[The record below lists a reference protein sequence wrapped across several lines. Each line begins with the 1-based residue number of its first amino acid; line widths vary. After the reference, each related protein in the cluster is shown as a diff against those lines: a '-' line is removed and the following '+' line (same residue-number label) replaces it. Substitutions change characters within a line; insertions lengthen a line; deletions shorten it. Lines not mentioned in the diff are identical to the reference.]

1 MLTNIETIIKN
12 EIDYNNYLTSLIEL
26 SLKYKLITKDIYNE
40 INLKLYHL
48 LKIILK
54 KYTGELNYTISI
66 SEAKLIK
73 TYSFFHFFFLPLF
86 KWNEKYYVICN
97 GCNSIFNIDKEKGK
111 AIERG
116 EKSEISY
123 WDLKEVNNSYENY
136 YIRKCPKCNR
146 ELENDFEYC
155 PYCGEKLK

>member
-1 MLTNIETIIKN
+1 MFFIGVFGIDNKEKEIKILNNFCCKNCN
-12 EIDYNNYLTSLIEL
+12 ES
-26 SLKYKLITKDIYNE
+26 
-40 INLKLYHL
+40 
-48 LKIILK
+48 
-54 KYTGELNYTISI
+54 

-116 EKSEISY
+116 EKLEISY

-155 PYCGEKLK
+155 PDYYKRNRISYCKCKKYCKQITMFYPPNLYLL

>member
-1 MLTNIETIIKN
+1 MPADKVYEQYTAWAKQYDEEMYNLVTSN
-12 EIDYNNYLTSLIEL
+12 EAMARE
-26 SLKYKLITKDIYNE
+26 
-40 INLKLYHL
+40 
-48 LKIILK
+48 
-54 KYTGELNYTISI
+54 
-66 SEAKLIK
+66 
-73 TYSFFHFFFLPLF
+73 
-86 KWNEKYYVICN
+86 
-97 GCNSIFNIDKEKGK
+97 IFNIDKEKGK

-116 EKSEISY
+116 EKLEISY

>member
-1 MLTNIETIIKN
+1 MFFIGVFGIDNKEKEIKILNNFCCKNCN
-12 EIDYNNYLTSLIEL
+12 ES
-26 SLKYKLITKDIYNE
+26 
-40 INLKLYHL
+40 
-48 LKIILK
+48 
-54 KYTGELNYTISI
+54 

-116 EKSEISY
+116 EKLEISY
-123 WDLKEVNNSYENY
+123 WDLKEVNNSYENSFSY
-136 YIRKCPKCNR
+136 NC
-146 ELENDFEYC
+146 
-155 PYCGEKLK
+155 

>member
-1 MLTNIETIIKN
+1 MFFIGVFGIDNKEKEIKILNNFCCKNCN
-12 EIDYNNYLTSLIEL
+12 ES
-26 SLKYKLITKDIYNE
+26 
-40 INLKLYHL
+40 
-48 LKIILK
+48 
-54 KYTGELNYTISI
+54 

-73 TYSFFHFFFLPLF
+73 TYSFFSFLFFLPLF